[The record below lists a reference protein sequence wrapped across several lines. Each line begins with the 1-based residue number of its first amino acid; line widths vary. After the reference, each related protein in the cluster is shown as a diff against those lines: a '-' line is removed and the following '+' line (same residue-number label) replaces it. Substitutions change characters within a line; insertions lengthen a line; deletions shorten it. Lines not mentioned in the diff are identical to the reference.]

1 MNFYNPYFYSIPASS
16 STGLLSKINF
26 SSIINGTTKTLNL
39 INQAIPMFK
48 QVSPMI
54 QNAKTMFSVM
64 NEFNKIEPIKTNNV
78 AKDTSYNEIESTK
91 QYQNNNYPTFFI

>member
-1 MNFYNPYFYSIPASS
+1 MNFYNPYIYSIPENT

-26 SSIINGTTKTLNL
+26 SSIINGTTKTLNI

-48 QVSPMI
+48 QVSPII

-64 NEFNKIEPIKTNNV
+64 NEFKKIEPVQNQNV
-78 AKDTSYNEIESTK
+78 TKNTYTKIEDEK
-91 QYQNNNYPTFFI
+91 HYQNNNYPTFFI